1 MDINDLIKIIVR
13 WAHLISAAAWVGG
26 SIFWLLVL
34 KPSSKNISD
43 DVELNRSAQKEFRAL
58 VNTCIFVMLATG
70 AIMTFDR
77 LSSTTLGSNY
87 VLIMGLKIAT
97 VSLMFYLIRA
107 QRKSYSNKAS
117 IKNKTGIKTLPARL
131 LSSYN
136 LIIVLGLLAFLLS
149 DLLYHIYTN
158 TLNY

>member
-1 MDINDLIKIIVR
+1 MDISDLFKIIVR

-26 SIFWLLVL
+26 SIFWLLIL

-43 DVELNRSAQKEFRAL
+43 DVELNRSVQKEFRAL

-77 LSSTTLGSNY
+77 LSSTSLGSNY
-87 VLIMGLKIAT
+87 VLILGLKIAT

-107 QRKSYSNKAS
+107 QRKSYFNKAS
-117 IKNKTGIKTLPARL
+117 IKNKTEFKTLPARL

-149 DLLYHIYTN
+149 DLLYHIYNN
-158 TLNY
+158 TLNS

>member
-1 MDINDLIKIIVR
+1 MDINDLFKIIVR
-13 WAHLISAAAWVGG
+13 WAHIISAAAWVGG
-26 SIFWLLVL
+26 SIFWLLIL

-43 DVELNRSAQKEFRAL
+43 DVELNSSVQKEFRAL

-149 DLLYHIYTN
+149 DLLYHIYNN
-158 TLNY
+158 TLNS

>member
-1 MDINDLIKIIVR
+1 MDISDLFKIIVR

-43 DVELNRSAQKEFRAL
+43 DVELNRSVHKEFRAL

-77 LSSTTLGSNY
+77 LSSTSLGSNY
-87 VLIMGLKIAT
+87 VLILGLKIAT
-97 VSLMFYLIRA
+97 VALMFYLITA
-107 QRKSYSNKAS
+107 QRNSYPNKAS
-117 IKNKTGIKTLPARL
+117 IKNKPEIKTLPARL

-149 DLLYHIYTN
+149 DLLYHIYNN
-158 TLNY
+158 TLNS

>member
-1 MDINDLIKIIVR
+1 MDISDLFKIIVR

-43 DVELNRSAQKEFRAL
+43 DVELNRSVQKEFRAL

-87 VLIMGLKIAT
+87 VLILGLKIAT
-97 VSLMFYLIRA
+97 VALMFYLIRA
-107 QRKSYSNKAS
+107 QRKPYSSKAS
-117 IKNKTGIKTLPARL
+117 IKDKTDIKALPARL

-136 LIIVLGLLAFLLS
+136 LIIVLGLLAFLFS
-149 DLLYHIYTN
+149 DLLYHIYNN
-158 TLNY
+158 TLNS

>member
-1 MDINDLIKIIVR
+1 MDINDLFKIIVR

-26 SIFWLLVL
+26 SIFWLLIL

-43 DVELNRSAQKEFRAL
+43 DVELNSSVQKEFRAL

-87 VLIMGLKIAT
+87 VLILGLKIAT
-97 VSLMFYLIRA
+97 VALMFYLIRA

-117 IKNKTGIKTLPARL
+117 IKNKTEIKTLPARL

-149 DLLYHIYTN
+149 DLLYHIYNN
-158 TLNY
+158 TLNS

>member
-1 MDINDLIKIIVR
+1 MDLNDLFKIIVR

-34 KPSSKNISD
+34 KPSSGEKTD
-43 DVELNRSAQKEFRAL
+43 DGEFQRSIQKEFRAL

-87 VLIMGLKIAT
+87 VLVLGLKIAT
-97 VSLMFYLIRA
+97 VSLMFYFIRA
-107 QRKSYSNKAS
+107 QRKSHSIKGS
-117 IKNKTGIKTLPARL
+117 IKNSTGTKTLPARL

-158 TLNY
+158 TLNA

>member
-1 MDINDLIKIIVR
+1 MDINDLFKIIVR

-43 DVELNRSAQKEFRAL
+43 DVELNRSVQKEFRAL

-87 VLIMGLKIAT
+87 VLILGLKIAT
-97 VSLMFYLIRA
+97 VALMFYLIRA

>member
-1 MDINDLIKIIVR
+1 MDISDLFKIIVR

-43 DVELNRSAQKEFRAL
+43 DVELNRSVQKEFRAL

-87 VLIMGLKIAT
+87 VLILGLKIAT
-97 VSLMFYLIRA
+97 VALMFYLIRA
-107 QRKSYSNKAS
+107 QRKSYPNKAS
-117 IKNKTGIKTLPARL
+117 IKNKPEIKTLPARL

>member
-1 MDINDLIKIIVR
+1 MDISDLFKIIVR

-43 DVELNRSAQKEFRAL
+43 DVELNRSVQKEFRAL

-77 LSSTTLGSNY
+77 LSSTALGSNY
-87 VLIMGLKIAT
+87 VLILGLKIAT
-97 VSLMFYLIRA
+97 VALMFYLIRA

-117 IKNKTGIKTLPARL
+117 IKNKPEIKTLPARL